1 LQVTFLK
8 TIRGKYYG
16 KQYSDK
22 QRNWFGRSNSSYDK
36 LEHKQE
42 YIMVHISWNLF
53 VVLCALLRNDK
64 LKGETMFTKIKA
76 FFTAKIFL
84 TRGQVI
90 TQGMLYQLEKEN
102 DTLTARV
109 GGLKASFTK
118 QDKKCALCRHH
129 PENKKDSIG
138 E

>member
-1 LQVTFLK
+1 
-8 TIRGKYYG
+8 
-16 KQYSDK
+16 
-22 QRNWFGRSNSSYDK
+22 
-36 LEHKQE
+36 
-42 YIMVHISWNLF
+42 M
-53 VVLCALLRNDK
+53 
-64 LKGETMFTKIKA
+64 KGETMRNKIIA